1 MRTMATDPAGHAEE
15 PNGDLLR
22 VMLVDD
28 HDLFRTGLRN
38 LLEEEGVHIV
48 AEAPDGNAALQ
59 LVRELAPDV
68 VVMDLNMPGMNGIE
82 ATREITRVAPL
93 TRVLVLTISDQDA
106 DVLDAIVAGA
116 CGYLMKD
123 SSIQDLMEGIRA
135 ASVGESLISPH
146 IASKVLQRIRAASV
160 DAGGTMARPEL
171 SDRETE
177 VLRLIANGKDNA
189 EIARDLHISPK
200 TVKNHISNI
209 LMKLQ
214 IENRIQAAVYAVRS
228 GLV

>member
-1 MRTMATDPAGHAEE
+1 MATEAAGPTETV
-15 PNGDLLR
+15 GSDQLR

-38 LLEEEGVHIV
+38 LLEEQGVHIV
-48 AEAPDGNAALQ
+48 AEASDGSTALS
-59 LVRELAPDV
+59 LVLELTPDV
-68 VVMDLNMPGMNGIE
+68 VVMDLNMPGMNGID
-82 ATREITRVAPL
+82 ATREIVRAAPL
-93 TRVLVLTISDQDA
+93 TRVVVLTISDQDE
-106 DVLDAIVAGA
+106 DVMDAIVAGA
-116 CGYLMKD
+116 CGYLLKD
-123 SSIQDLMEGIRA
+123 SSIQDLMQGIRA
-135 ASVGESLISPH
+135 ASVGEALISPN
-146 IASKVLQRIRAASV
+146 IAAKVLQRIRATSV
-160 DAGGTMARPEL
+160 GPTHPRSGPVL

-189 EIARDLHISPK
+189 DIAQELHISPK

-214 IENRIQAAVYAVRS
+214 IENRIQAAVYAVRQ